1 MHYTKAESE
10 ILNLLIKYEI
20 PSIMVR
26 PGIFN
31 PTILYNSENIIDFYM
46 VIDSCGIFNIVHK
59 DNDSVIL
66 TGSYFDKTAGLFI
79 NGIPIEIL
87 YEDGGLRYVTGPDR
101 YEAEIKAIQ
110 NCFQTYF
117 ENINNGCFLK
127 DIFERIKNMNFQNIE
142 NMWE

>member
-1 MHYTKAESE
+1 MYYTKAESE

-26 PGIFN
+26 PGIFK
-31 PTILYNSENIIDFYM
+31 PTILYNSKNIIDFYM

-87 YEDGGLRYVTGPDR
+87 YEDGGLRYVTDPDR
-101 YEAEIKAIQ
+101 YEVEIKAIQ

-142 NMWE
+142 NISS